1 MPSKAV
7 SRASWSRPLPQT
19 LVIPDVMAL
28 TTLADARV
36 FVTQR
41 LPEPYRDR
49 PHRLAVARD
58 LEAAARGGDPAEA
71 AMALRMAL
79 LIEGVACRTK
89 LKRRWRPN
97 QGALVPRL
105 SSSTLPRVD

>member
-19 LVIPDVMAL
+19 LIIPDVMTL
-28 TTLADARV
+28 TTLADVRV

-41 LPEPYRDR
+41 LPKPYRDR
-49 PHRLAVARD
+49 PHWLAVARD
-58 LEAAARGGDPAEA
+58 LDAAARGGDAAEA
-71 AMALRMAL
+71 ALAVRIAL

-89 LKRRWRPN
+89 
-97 QGALVPRL
+97 
-105 SSSTLPRVD
+105 